1 MDTVQFVTRINVG
14 CGSSP
19 TQEWLNFDGSPS
31 VRLASRPLLTRLFH
45 SLGLLTEENRRF
57 IAFCRGA
64 DIRWAN
70 AARLPV
76 PSGSADVLYSSHMLE
91 HLDQRE
97 AMQFLAEARRVLRE
111 GGIIRLAVPDLR
123 RMITDYE
130 TDGDADRLVSRS
142 KLAHTRP
149 QTILQKLRWLFVADR
164 SHHRWM
170 YDAESLSLLLAKAG
184 FTHVLVQPAGTTAI
198 TNPGDLNLREREDE
212 SLYVEAQ
219 RCLTRDLKSTPV

>member
-1 MDTVQFVTRINVG
+1 VIDAVQSVYRINVG

-31 VRLASRPLLTRLFH
+31 VRLASLPLLTRLLD
-45 SLGLLTEENRRF
+45 SLGLLRDENRRF

-70 AARLPV
+70 AADLPV
-76 PSGSADVLYSSHMLE
+76 PNGSVNVLYSSHMLE

-97 AMQFLAEARRVLRE
+97 ALKFLSEAMRVLQP

-130 TDGDADRLVSRS
+130 TDSKADRLVSRTQ
-142 KLAHTRP
+142 LAHTRP

-170 YDAESLSLLLAKAG
+170 YDAESLALLLAKVG

-198 TNPGDLNLREREDE
+198 SNPGDLNLREREDE

-219 RCLTRDLKSTPV
+219 R